1 MISRSPESKIKTLH
15 GMQLKLKDERRK
27 KRKVVAMSG
36 SMDLLHAGH
45 VWALEESKKQGDIL
59 IVLINSDTS
68 VKMYKGPNRP
78 IVPEKDRA
86 MMVASLEC
94 VDYVVLFNEINP
106 IAALH
111 TIQPDVYCNSSEWGK
126 DCVERN
132 VVESYGGIVR
142 VLPRT
147 GGPSTTDIL
156 NRLTST
162 YKEKDVHA
170 VFLDRDGTINDNKD
184 GYIHLREDFVFL
196 PGVLSAL
203 KKLSKTSYVL
213 FIVTNQSG
221 IGRGYYT
228 KHTVE
233 KLHVWIKKELKKHG
247 VTINEIYYCPHRP
260 EDGCTCRKPGYGLLL
275 QAVQEYGVNLS
286 KSWVVGD
293 QWSDIAMGRMAN
305 VRTVKIGSKKRE
317 LGITTRAHFH
327 VQNLK
332 EAVDII
338 TKK

>member
-1 MISRSPESKIKTLH
+1 MISRTPESKITTLRGIESVH
-15 GMQLKLKDERRK
+15 KAERRK
-27 KRKVVAMSG
+27 KRKVVAISG

-45 VWALEESKKQGDIL
+45 VWAIGEAKKQGDIL
-59 IVLINSDTS
+59 VVLINSDVS

-78 IVPEKDRA
+78 IVPEKERA

-94 VDYVVLFNEINP
+94 VDYVVLFDEINP
-106 IAALH
+106 ITALH

-126 DCVERN
+126 DCVERS
-132 VVESYGGIVR
+132 VVESYGGTVR

-156 NRLTST
+156 NRLTSMHN
-162 YKEKDVHA
+162 EKDVRA

-203 KKLSKTSYVL
+203 KKLSKTPYML
-213 FIVTNQSG
+213 FVVTNQSG

-228 KHTVE
+228 KHDVE
-233 KLHVWIKKELKKHG
+233 KLHAWIKKELKKHS
-247 VTINEIYYCPHRP
+247 VTLSEIYYCPHRP
-260 EDGCTCRKPGYGLLL
+260 EDGCACRKPGYGLLL
-275 QAVQEYGVNLS
+275 RAVEAYGVNLS

-293 QWSDIAMGRMAN
+293 LWSDIAMGRMAN
-305 VRTVKIGSKKRE
+305 LRTIQIGSKKQDQRK
-317 LGITTRAHFH
+317 TVKPHFYAR
-327 VQNLK
+327 NLK